1 MQKHFGHRL
10 RILHWCTEQAVT
22 AALTE
27 MELTAAQG
35 RILGYLAM
43 KKTAPCAKDI
53 EEQFHLSHPT
63 VSGLLAR
70 LEKKGFIELRSD
82 ETDRRCKRIY
92 LAQKGKDC
100 NTTMYQTIC
109 DTENRL
115 TEGFSPEEKE
125 QFFSYLSRAIDNM
138 GGNPCKPKQKEET
151 QA

>member
-92 LAQKGKDC
+92 LAQKGQDC

-115 TEGFSPEEKE
+115 IEGFSPEEKE

>member
-115 TEGFSPEEKE
+115 IEGFSPEEKE